1 MVILAPAVFA
11 NAILDTL
18 EQAAGLLT
26 IVSQVKMQPTLVQMV
41 TSGALTTELQRE
53 QLEIAGVPVK
63 MVFLELTVM
72 NVPLVADTYTMI
84 LLQPQHA

>member
-1 MVILAPAVFA
+1 MVILALDVFA

-26 IVSQVKMQPTLVQMV
+26 IVSQLKMQPTLVQMV